1 MVKPR
6 AREAGEGVDDAAYT
20 GCIVQ
25 HDKGVNRVM
34 IHRLACFNYLRLF
47 ADSFGGRGHN
57 SRNLS
62 AKEFLS
68 QTLHSTAYIP
78 ISYDTN
84 QTLFPLP

>member
-20 GCIVQ
+20 GGIVQ
-25 HDKGVNRVM
+25 DDEGVDRVM
-34 IHRLACFNYLRLF
+34 VHLLTRLYDLRLF

-68 QTLHSTAYIP
+68 QPQHRTPDIP

>member
-6 AREAGEGVDDAAYT
+6 AREAGEGVDDAT
-20 GCIVQ
+20 DFGVGIKD
-25 HDKGVNRVM
+25 HKGVNRVM

-78 ISYDTN
+78 ISYDTH